1 MRWRESELR
10 DGEVGIGWWL
20 TDPGPIIPSVGGSL
34 LRVLL
39 LKAGDGGPGRHPDA
53 VRGESSSSIK
63 DVPEEGAVGT
73 KWPLSQTRDQPW
85 SHARF

>member
-1 MRWRESELR
+1 MAH
-10 DGEVGIGWWL
+10 G
-20 TDPGPIIPSVGGSL
+20 PGPIIPSVGGSL

-39 LKAGDGGPGRHPDA
+39 LKAGDGALGDTQMA
-53 VRGESSSSIK
+53 VQGESSSSIK

-73 KWPLSQTRDQPW
+73 KWPLSQSRDQPW